1 MRNFI
6 TVPSASYAASTPI
19 LQRAPSSPATL
30 KAVSAQWKIFP
41 EYTEG
46 LNDLE
51 GYSHIY
57 LLYHC
62 HRAEP
67 SPMMIAPFIQ
77 KTKRGLFSTRVPGRP
92 NPIGMS
98 IVQLLSRED
107 NVLHIEAI
115 DVLDGTPLLDIKP
128 YSRRIDCVEGT
139 RNGWQDEV
147 DDPKPIKLGSRNR
160 ALTRNYF
167 DDFSTLNEIFFH

>member
-1 MRNFI
+1 MLEEFHYRPI
-6 TVPSASYAASTPI
+6 GIIRSEHTDPAKSPIQPCYAEGCLGTVE
-19 LQRAPSSPATL
+19 
-30 KAVSAQWKIFP
+30 IFP

-92 NPIGMS
+92 NPIGLS
-98 IVQLLSRED
+98 IVQLLSREY

-147 DDPKPIKLGSRNR
+147 DDTKAHKMGSRNG
-160 ALTRNYF
+160 A
-167 DDFSTLNEIFFH
+167 

>member
-1 MRNFI
+1 MLEEFHYRPI
-6 TVPSASYAASTPI
+6 GIIRSEHTDPAKSPIQPCYAEGSLGTVE
-19 LQRAPSSPATL
+19 
-30 KAVSAQWKIFP
+30 IFP

-98 IVQLLSRED
+98 IVQLLSREY

-128 YSRRIDCVEGT
+128 YSRRIDCV
-139 RNGWQDEV
+139 
-147 DDPKPIKLGSRNR
+147 
-160 ALTRNYF
+160 
-167 DDFSTLNEIFFH
+167 

>member
-1 MRNFI
+1 MLEEFHYRPI
-6 TVPSASYAASTPI
+6 GIIHSEHTDPAKSPIQPCYAEGCLGTVE
-19 LQRAPSSPATL
+19 
-30 KAVSAQWKIFP
+30 IFP

-62 HRAEP
+62 HRAKP
-67 SPMMIAPFIQ
+67 APMMIAPFIQ

-98 IVQLLSRED
+98 IVRLLSRED

-128 YSRRIDCVEGT
+128 YSRRMKACTMAGMMRWTTPRPMRRVVERGRT
-139 RNGWQDEV
+139 AQPFYN
-147 DDPKPIKLGSRNR
+147 
-160 ALTRNYF
+160 F
-167 DDFSTLNEIFFH
+167 